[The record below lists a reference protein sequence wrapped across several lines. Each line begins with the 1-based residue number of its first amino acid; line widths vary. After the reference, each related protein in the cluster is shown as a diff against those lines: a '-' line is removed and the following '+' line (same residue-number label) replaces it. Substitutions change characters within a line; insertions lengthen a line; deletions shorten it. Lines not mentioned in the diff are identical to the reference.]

1 MVLSVIDLLAGPDV
15 VVLHSVYLDRPI
27 CFAPGSMIVCALLC
41 VVLLTKD
48 AILAIHDVLALQ
60 DLG

>member
-27 CFAPGSMIVCALLC
+27 WFVAGSMFVCALLC
-41 VVLLTKD
+41 VVLLTKE
-48 AILAIHDVLALQ
+48 AILAIHDDLSLQ

>member
-27 CFAPGSMIVCALLC
+27 CFVAGSMFVCALLC
-41 VVLLTKD
+41 VVLLTKE
-48 AILAIHDVLALQ
+48 AILAIHDDLSLQ